1 MNWINARK
9 QLPPPSDRPVRYLAI
24 LDTNAR
30 AQHCKIWGGMGEPE
44 VATFCS
50 LWKPYP
56 WSARGDLSV
65 AYWMP
70 MPKFSMRWD
79 KTVEGELGRWVECES

>member
-9 QLPPPSDRPVRYLAI
+9 QSPPENTSPVAYLVI
-24 LDTNAR
+24 LDTEAR
-30 AQHCKIWGGMGEPE
+30 AQHCKVWAGIGEPE
-44 VATFCS
+44 IARFCS

-56 WSARGDLSV
+56 WSARGMLTV

-70 MPKFSMRWD
+70 LPEFPLRWD
-79 KTVEGELGRWVECES
+79 KTVEGEPGRWVE